1 MTLRLL
7 HVSSERRPS
16 AEPPAPL
23 EQPAASSNAVASVDS
38 VDSVI
43 ANRVRAELLIM
54 RGSSV
59 GSYAEVAPDLTD
71 RESLPVSSPPLAN
84 LL

>member
-23 EQPAASSNAVASVDS
+23 EQPAASSNAVAS